1 MLFGV
6 KCRKA
11 KIASTFNLEKCLCY
25 TENGSKYKFP
35 KEIIQNMKL
44 GIDDEVT
51 CFISQYFSINAD
63 IA

>member
-1 MLFGV
+1 MRSID
-6 KCRKA
+6 C
-11 KIASTFNLEKCLCY
+11 INNIQT
-25 TENGSKYKFP
+25 
-35 KEIIQNMKL
+35 KEIQYMKL